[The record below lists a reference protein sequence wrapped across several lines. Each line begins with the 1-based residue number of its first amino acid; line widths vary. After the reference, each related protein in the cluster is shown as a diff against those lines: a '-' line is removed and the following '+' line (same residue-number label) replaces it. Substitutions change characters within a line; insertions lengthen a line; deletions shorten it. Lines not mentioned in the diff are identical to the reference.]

1 MEIVTEVRY
10 KRVKQIGVGQGK
22 NSEVY
27 LSDDPQLGGQIA
39 VKEIPIA
46 ELSKQGIKDFF
57 GEAKVMFAA
66 QHPENVVPIRFAGES
81 KVNNTV
87 CIAMPFFSRGSLQD
101 RIKSNS
107 LGILD
112 SVKVGLQMLNGLQI
126 IHNAGYLHFD
136 LKPSNVLFSDRDQAM
151 VSDFGQS
158 RMLNT
163 TTGTADTPPVYCWAI
178 TPELYASKA
187 TVRSDIFQAASTLY
201 RAVNG
206 DHFAKAQ
213 RPDDTDP
220 FFSRVLKDLI
230 TTGKLPNRDLFMPHV
245 PRGLRTI
252 LRKALSVSPTDRHRT
267 AASLAT
273 ELERVTVKYDWQA
286 VFAPTGEIT
295 WNGTRSGA
303 ADLRVRLL
311 INGKR
316 WRSEVHSLGSKTQ
329 ARDRTSAWKNDLT
342 KTQAFNH
349 LAGYFASLE

>member
-158 RMLNT
+158 RMLDT

-311 INGKR
+311 IDGKR